1 MAAVGNAE
9 MKTTGRTT
17 MARISRRTVL
27 MSAPALAFAPH
38 VALAAEADAVRFGIL
53 YPNLTTVIHAIAKK
67 TGAYEKHNLKVVE
80 TRFKSGQ
87 TVEGVEQLWRG
98 NLDFYMGGAP
108 EVPRLNSR
116 LIESG
121 GQPALAV
128 VSGANPGHTSLVLS
142 NKLQPKVI
150 DEILKQPLR
159 IAVSSLS
166 SVHLAFFRGY
176 LRTEKKLELDA
187 IAWRFLGMDGGNML
201 PALLTGQIDG
211 FLHSE
216 PTTTLAIANNAGHLF
231 MQAARGDMGPNPPPN
246 SFLTSRRDFLKQ
258 KPDVAR
264 RFLRAIFDANEAY
277 ESAPQKMVSTMAE
290 WSGTEEKVLLAA
302 AERMNPSARM
312 TREQAQKWWDFI
324 GAAMIERGEIIPKMD
339 PFKDVFELGYQPL

>member
-1 MAAVGNAE
+1 MKKVTRRAVLLSASAFIVAPRIAKAAD
-9 MKTTGRTT
+9 T
-17 MARISRRTVL
+17 
-27 MSAPALAFAPH
+27 
-38 VALAAEADAVRFGIL
+38 VRFGVL
-53 YPNLTTVIHAIAKK
+53 YPNLTTIIHAIAKK
-67 TGAYEKHNLKVVE
+67 TGAYERHNLNVIE
-80 TRFKSGQ
+80 TKFKSGQ

-98 NLDFYMGGAP
+98 RLDFYMGGAP

-116 LIESG
+116 LIETG
-121 GQPALAV
+121 RPVPLAV

-187 IAWRFLGMDGGNML
+187 IGWRFIGVEAATML

-216 PTTTLAIANNAGHLF
+216 PTTTLAIVNKAGHLF
-231 MQAARGDMGPNPPPN
+231 MQAARGDMGPSPPPATLM
-246 SFLTSRRDFLKQ
+246 SSRRDFLTKS
-258 KPDVAR
+258 PDIAK
-264 RFLRAIFDANEAY
+264 RFMRAIADANEAY
-277 ESAPQKMVSTMAE
+277 ARTPGDMTAVIAE
-290 WSGTEEKVLLAA
+290 WSGQDDKVIHAA
-302 AERMNPSARM
+302 QDRMNPTTHLTQA
-312 TREQAQKWWDFI
+312 QAQKWWDFI
-324 GAAMIERGEIIPKMD
+324 GTVMVERGELSPKVR
-339 PFKDVFELGYQPL
+339 PFPDVFDLSFQAS

>member
-1 MAAVGNAE
+1 MA
-9 MKTTGRTT
+9 MKKVT
-17 MARISRRTVL
+17 RRTL
-27 MSAPALAFAPH
+27 LLSASAFVAAPH
-38 VALAAEADAVRFGIL
+38 IARAMDTVRFGVL

-67 TGAYEKHNLKVVE
+67 TGAYERHNLNVVE
-80 TRFKSGQ
+80 TKFKSGQ

-98 NLDFYMGGAP
+98 RLDFYMGGAP

-121 GQPALAV
+121 RPVPLAV
-128 VSGANPGHTSLVLS
+128 VSGANPGHTSLVLG

-187 IAWRFLGMDGGNML
+187 IGWRLLGVEAANML

-216 PTTTLAIANNAGHLF
+216 PTTTLAIVNKAGHLF
-231 MQAARGDMGPNPPPN
+231 MQAARGDMGPNPPPATLM
-246 SFLTSRRDFLKQ
+246 SSRRDYLAKN
-258 KPDVAR
+258 PDIAR
-264 RFLRAIFDANEAY
+264 RFMRAIADSNEAY
-277 ESAPQKMVSTMAE
+277 ARAPDDMTAVIAE
-290 WSGTEEKVLLAA
+290 WSGQDDKIIHAA
-302 AERMNPSARM
+302 QDRMNPTTHLTQA
-312 TREQAQKWWDFI
+312 QAQKWWDFI
-324 GAAMIERGEIIPKMD
+324 GSVMVERGELSPKVK
-339 PFKDVFELGYQPL
+339 PFPDVFDLSFQAS